1 MAEKE
6 KHLYS
11 LCAENNVLTVRGVKQ
26 VVEISEKEAQLK
38 LFDNTLNIRGNG
50 LNVIKLDKEQGVV
63 VMEYVS
69 PTSLA
74 FRQGG
79 MTLKGLFR

>member
-1 MAEKE
+1 MADKE
-6 KHLYS
+6 KQAYS
-11 LCAENNVLTVRGVKQ
+11 LCCENNVLTVRGVKQ

-38 LFDNTLNIRGNG
+38 LHDNTLSIRGGG
-50 LNVIKLDKEQGVV
+50 LNVVKLDKEQGVV
-63 VMEYVS
+63 VMEYG
-69 PTSLA
+69 SLSSLT